1 MDKDIK
7 TCHFFYPKK
16 GRPPPT
22 ASQLDCASGI
32 EESGLVYVSGSSL

>member
-1 MDKDIK
+1 MP
-7 TCHFFYPKK
+7 FFYPKK

-32 EESGLVYVSGSSL
+32 EGDGLVCVNGSSL